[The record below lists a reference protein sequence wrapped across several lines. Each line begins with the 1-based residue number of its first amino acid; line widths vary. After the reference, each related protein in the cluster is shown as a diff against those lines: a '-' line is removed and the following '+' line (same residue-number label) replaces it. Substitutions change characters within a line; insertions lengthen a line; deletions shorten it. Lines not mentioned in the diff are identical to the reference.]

1 MFHDFCSSVGVPPKP
16 IEIPAFTLLFK
27 QPIITGSVI
36 GGMKETQEM
45 LDFCGIHGI
54 TSDIEMIP
62 MTPDSIE
69 KAFDRTLKSD
79 VKYRF
84 VLDIKNAF
92 Q

>member
-1 MFHDFCSSVGVPPKP
+1 MYLFSVGAPPKP
-16 IEIPAFTLLFK
+16 AEIPVFVLLFK
-27 QPIITGSVI
+27 QPTITGSII
-36 GGMKETQEM
+36 GGMKDTQEM